1 MEAVHREA
9 QTGQLVGQGGGIEL
23 GIAEHH
29 DPLVALANDDLGQ
42 VGQLVAAGSL
52 QHVLGDLGL
61 ALLPGLNGDLLGVVL
76 IQPADV
82 HDLAADGGGEHGQ
95 AFAGLHQLNDMPH
108 ILIKAHVQHLI
119 GLVQHHLGHMGQIDA
134 VVLIVVHQAARGGHH
149 DLAALGQTPG
159 LLFHVGTAVHAGHLH
174 LRHKVGQL
182 GQLLGDLLG
191 KLPGG
196 GHDHSLRV
204 LLFRVDML
212 RHRDTEGT
220 GLAGAGGGLGDHI
233 PACQHHGDGLFLN
246 FRHLRKAHPLHGL
259 VDGFTALQLTV
270 KHV

>member
-1 MEAVHREA
+1 MFVVAGDIVVDDRIHIRDIDAAGGHIGGHKDSQPAVPEVLHDLVAFLLGEVAVEAVHREA
-9 QTGQLVGQGGGIEL
+9 QTGQLVGQGSGIEL

-29 DPLVALANDDLGQ
+29 DPLVALANDDLCQ
-42 VGQLVAAGSL
+42 VGQLVAAGGL

-61 ALLPGLNGDLLGVVL
+61 ALLPGLN
-76 IQPADV
+76 DV

-174 LRHKVGQL
+174 FGHKIGQL
-182 GQLLGDLLG
+182 FQLLRDLLG
-191 KLPGG
+191 QLPGG
-196 GHDHSLRV
+196 GHDHGLRV
-204 LLFRVDML
+204 LVFR
-212 RHRDTEGT
+212 
-220 GLAGAGGGLGDHI
+220 
-233 PACQHHGDGLFLN
+233 
-246 FRHLRKAHPLHGL
+246 
-259 VDGFTALQLTV
+259 
-270 KHV
+270 